1 MGSSMSSKSMDEE
14 DRIRRQNLED
24 ELKTMQY
31 SLKVTA
37 CCHYLSS
44 SYYRNLDVKVQHASF
59 ITGALGTTGS
69 VLSKLAWKMIVAKN
83 PRFAPILAAASA
95 TSLLFTVVVNIPHVP
110 NSPATLH
117 QLHFRSGIECQ
128 YLEKQ
133 VQFFAKSD
141 VWNSDM
147 PWTTLASRYENL
159 LKEKKE
165 VNGRVQTDE
174 GAYRAALKKIESRD
188 KEKRQKEQE
197 LQTETLKGQRE

>member
-44 SYYRNLDVKVQHASF
+44 SYYRNLDVKVQYASF
-59 ITGALGTTGS
+59 ITGAYRQC
-69 VLSKLAWKMIVAKN
+69 VIKLAWKMIVAKN
-83 PRFAPILAAASA
+83 PRLAPILATAST

-110 NSPATLH
+110 NSPGTLH

-141 VWNSDM
+141 VWNSRM

-159 LKEKKE
+159 IKEKKE

-174 GAYRAALKKIESRD
+174 WAYRAALKKIESRD

-197 LQTETLKGQRE
+197 LQTETLRGQRE

>member
-1 MGSSMSSKSMDEE
+1 MDEE
-14 DRIRRQNLED
+14 DRMRRQNLED
-24 ELKTMQY
+24 ELKKMQN

-37 CCHYLSS
+37 TSHYLSS
-44 SYYRNLDVKVQHASF
+44 RYYKNLDVKLQYASI
-59 ITGALGTTGS
+59 ITGALGTTGG
-69 VLSKLAWKMIVAKN
+69 VLSKLAWKLIVAKN
-83 PRFAPILAAASA
+83 PRFAPILATASA

-110 NSPATLH
+110 NSPGTLH

-165 VNGRVQTDE
+165 INGRVQTDE
-174 GAYRAALKKIESRD
+174 WAYRAALKKIENREN
-188 KEKRQKEQE
+188 EKRQKEQE
-197 LQTETLKGQRE
+197 LQTKTLRGQIG